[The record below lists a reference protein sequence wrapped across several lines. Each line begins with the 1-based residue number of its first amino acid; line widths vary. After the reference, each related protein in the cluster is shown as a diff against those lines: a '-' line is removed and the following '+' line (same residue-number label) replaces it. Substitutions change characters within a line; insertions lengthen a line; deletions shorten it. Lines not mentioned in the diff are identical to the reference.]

1 MASTGATNWNKN
13 WRGQD
18 HPTRVK
24 KNVTYFVKDDN
35 GNFRQSGSL
44 TPGTQL
50 TYIDSDSQSHLKA
63 SFRIP
68 GQQQNIYANID
79 FFSKPGRTDVRLS
92 PAAFGLA
99 GQSFGSS
106 GLYYNAIQ
114 NAINSRTDISGEL
127 FDYLYELLDYA
138 KNGAGSY
145 TGIDFT
151 GFPWG
156 EIENYYSET
165 IGPLAAIHRGI
176 LTPFVSGG
184 VGSASIYVP
193 PDSETLYDYALRVG
207 RNEYKIS
214 AKSARGVSNQV
225 KPQFVTAAAEASGQ
239 LGNLANSK
247 EFQLLR
253 ILGSNSVINGAFLGW
268 QLIQTDNAL
277 SPAAVNSVLTNR
289 FDPLAFYSF
298 VEKYMPDKKARIE
311 SVTMGQVRYKCE
323 QLIENWSKSGT
334 PNQNLRSIFNL
345 YLNESRVI
353 YVKMS
358 LNRTSGTA
366 SFTADAGGGSRIV
379 NRLYLRTSNY
389 AERTADR
396 IGFQVG

>member
-1 MASTGATNWNKN
+1 VASTGVQNWNKN

-24 KNVTYFVKDDN
+24 KLVNYFFKDDT
-35 GNFRQSGSL
+35 GNYRQGGSL
-44 TPGTQL
+44 TPGTQA
-50 TYIDSDSQSHLKA
+50 TYIDSESETHLKA
-63 SFRIP
+63 AFRVP
-68 GQQQNIYANID
+68 GQTQTVYANID
-79 FFSKPGRTDVRLS
+79 FFSKPGRTDVRLNPS
-92 PAAFGLA
+92 AFGLSS
-99 GQSFGSS
+99 QTFGSS
-106 GLYYNAIQ
+106 ALYYTAVQ
-114 NAINSRTDISGEL
+114 NAINSRNDISGEL

-156 EIENYYSET
+156 EIQNFYAET

-184 VGSASIYVP
+184 VSSASIYIP
-193 PDSETLYDYALRVG
+193 PDSQGLYDYALKVG
-207 RNEYKIS
+207 NNEYKIS
-214 AKSARGVSNQV
+214 AKGSRGVSNQV
-225 KPQFVTAAAEASGQ
+225 KPQFVTPVVEASGQ
-239 LGNLANSK
+239 LGVLVNSNAFK
-247 EFQLLR
+247 LLK
-253 ILGSNSVINGAFLGW
+253 ILGSNSVVNGAFLGW
-268 QLIQTDNAL
+268 QLIQTDNSL
-277 SPAAVNSVLTNR
+277 STAAVNSVLTNK

-298 VEKYMPDKKARIE
+298 VEKYMPERKSRLE
-311 SVTMGQVRYKCE
+311 SVTLGQLRYKCE
-323 QLIENWSKSGT
+323 QLIENWSKSGIA
-334 PNQNLRSIFNL
+334 NQNLKSIFNI

-353 YVKMS
+353 YVKMDV
-358 LNRTSGTA
+358 NRTTGTA

-389 AERTADR
+389 AERVADR